1 MRWIWFELPHLSLH
15 NAHKLI
21 LVATFQTL
29 LTPLFIA
36 FFFFCSDNE
45 NIPGEPQHLL
55 WGELGLKYP
64 RRWETH
70 FGVIGRIIS
79 ALLGG
84 FGSIMS
90 SIAELLLPVRSN

>member
-36 FFFFCSDNE
+36 FFFFAQTMKTYQESHSIFC
-45 NIPGEPQHLL
+45 GES
-55 WGELGLKYP
+55 WD
-64 RRWETH
+64 
-70 FGVIGRIIS
+70 
-79 ALLGG
+79 
-84 FGSIMS
+84 
-90 SIAELLLPVRSN
+90 